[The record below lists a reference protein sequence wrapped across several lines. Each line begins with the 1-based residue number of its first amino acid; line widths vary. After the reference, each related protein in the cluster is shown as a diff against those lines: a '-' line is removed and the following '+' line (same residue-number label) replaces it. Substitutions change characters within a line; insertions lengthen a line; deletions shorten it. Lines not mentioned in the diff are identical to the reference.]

1 MRKTLVSHAFKRVA
15 RIVAGAVVLAVVT
28 TGIAVLIIRLF
39 TIQQVLVDAPGMALE
54 LDTTKFGTNL
64 LFLPTR
70 TLTSELLSTYPLLAD
85 VRFEKKIPGTLIVH
99 LTRRE
104 PFAVLVSQG
113 VSHAIDE
120 HGLILGGIKDA
131 SPYPI
136 LSFDV
141 GIYTQGSTLTAPH
154 VLGALSFLR
163 GLDAPRDIQ
172 AIRER
177 DSTSLL
183 ATMGN
188 TSIYIP
194 QLEDL
199 REKAATLQ
207 RMIEGFRIKG
217 TLPTVIDLRF
227 AKPIITN

>member
-1 MRKTLVSHAFKRVA
+1 MRKTLTSHAFKRA
-15 RIVAGAVVLAVVT
+15 IRIVSGAAVLT
-28 TGIAVLIIRLF
+28 IAAALVAILIIRLF

-70 TLTSELLSTYPLLAD
+70 TLRSELLSAYPLLAD

-120 HGLILGGIKDA
+120 HGLVLGGIGDT

-136 LSFDV
+136 LSLDI
-141 GIYTQGSTLTAPH
+141 GIYAEGSTITAPPA
-154 VLGALSFLR
+154 LGALSFLR
-163 GLDAPRDIQ
+163 VLDSPRDIQ

-177 DSTSLL
+177 DSTSLQ

-188 TSIYIP
+188 TNIFLP
-194 QLEDL
+194 QLSEL
-199 REKAATLQ
+199 GEKAATLQ
-207 RMIEGFRIKG
+207 LLIDGFRIKG
-217 TLPTVIDLRF
+217 ILPAVIDLRF
-227 AKPIITN
+227 TKPIITN